1 METNNQSNNKIPF
14 YICPKCRTHY
24 EPTTEKTHCEKCNDV
39 KLMTCEE
46 YRLYKVSIVK
56 AQKAEKAFR
65 EQRELIKQ
73 QNTPKCPTCGSTNIV
88 RISTFDRA
96 TSILALGIF
105 SGKIGKNYECK
116 NCKARW

>member
-1 METNNQSNNKIPF
+1 MENNSQSNNKIPF

-24 EPTTEKTHCEKCNDV
+24 EPTTTNTHCEKCSDV

-56 AQKAEKAFR
+56 SQKAEKAAR

-73 QNTPKCPTCGSTNIV
+73 QNTPKCPTCGSTNI
-88 RISTFDRA
+88 RHISTLDRA

-105 SGKIGKNYECK
+105 SSKIGKNYECL
-116 NCKARW
+116 NCKAKW